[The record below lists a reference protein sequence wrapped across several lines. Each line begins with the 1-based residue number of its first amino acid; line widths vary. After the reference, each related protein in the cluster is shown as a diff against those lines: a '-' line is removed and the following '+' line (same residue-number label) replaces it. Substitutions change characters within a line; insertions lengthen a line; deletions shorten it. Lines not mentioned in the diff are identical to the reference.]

1 MNSAIRIFTWTVLTA
16 AALLARDH
24 TDVITMKNG
33 DRLTG
38 EIKGLDGGVLRLDLD
53 YVDGAL
59 SLQWLKVA
67 RVESRQ
73 LFIVLTQDGSVFTGA
88 VSTARDEAN
97 KIEVIG
103 MSETPTVIE
112 QARVV
117 KMEETSIAF
126 LRRWSGQISLGVVYS
141 KGNNATQYNLGGDA
155 EYQRERWGAQVVLSS
170 NLSANSGSETSTRNQ
185 VTLTGYRLL
194 PWRNYFYGGLVDFL
208 QSSVQDIHL
217 QSSVGGG
224 IGRYLKN
231 TSRSRISIL
240 GGLAWQSANY
250 TSSDSAVQTQQV
262 AAGLLATNV
271 KIFVFKKTNLS
282 LSAYLIPA
290 INDAGRVHF
299 STNTSYYW
307 KIFGDL
313 SWNLSFYGNWDTRPP
328 ANFAKSDY
336 GYSSGLKWTFGYR

>member
-1 MNSAIRIFTWTVLTA
+1 MNSAIRIIAWTVLA
-16 AALLARDH
+16 AAPLIARDH
-24 TDVITMKNG
+24 TDVITMANG

-59 SLQWLKVA
+59 SLQWMKVA

-73 LFIVLTQDGSVFTGA
+73 LFIVHTQDGSVYTGA
-88 VSTARDEAN
+88 VSTARGEAD

-103 MSETPTVIE
+103 MSETATVIDH
-112 QARVV
+112 ARVV
-117 KMEETSIAF
+117 KLEETSIAF
-126 LRRWSGQISLGVVYS
+126 TRRWSGQVDLGVVYS
-141 KGNNATQYNLGGDA
+141 KGNNATQYNLGSDV
-155 EYQRERWGAQVVLSS
+155 EYVRERWGAQVTMSS

-194 PWRNYFYGGLVDFL
+194 PWRNYFYGGLADFL
-208 QSSVQDIHL
+208 QSSVQGIHL
-217 QSSVGGG
+217 QTSVGGG

-231 TSRSRISIL
+231 TGRSRISIL
-240 GGLAWQSANY
+240 GGVAWQSANY
-250 TSSDSAVQTQQV
+250 TSSGSSVQTQQV
-262 AAGLLATNV
+262 AAGLIATNLR
-271 KIFVFKKTNLS
+271 IFVFKKTNLS

-313 SWNLSFYGNWDTRPP
+313 KWNLTFYGNWDTRPP
-328 ANFAKSDY
+328 VNFAKSDY
-336 GYSSGLKWTFGYR
+336 GYSSGIKWTFGYR